1 MNAWN
6 FAACGLLLTMIP
18 CLWACLTGTN
28 MERLLGLQLGQIIGV
43 LILVALSE
51 GYGRDIYLDAA
62 LVLAVLSLASA
73 LVFIRFLERWL

>member
-1 MNAWN
+1 
-6 FAACGLLLTMIP
+6 
-18 CLWACLTGTN
+18 